1 MVLENYLNI
10 NVYVTRAYV
19 ARAYVIRACVTRAY
33 VIRAYVARAY
43 VIGAYVARVYVVR
56 AYVTRDYVI
65 RAFVIGA
72 YVCFLLFSNF
82 SMLMIKRLCIFFSAH
97 INTSIFYTIACL
109 STYMPTQGFV
119 VWKNEMFGCLM

>member
-19 ARAYVIRACVTRAY
+19 ARAYVIRACVTRT
-33 VIRAYVARAY
+33 Y
-43 VIGAYVARVYVVR
+43 VIGAYVARAYVARVYVIRSYVTR
-56 AYVTRDYVI
+56 AYVI
-65 RAFVIGA
+65 SA